1 MRGLFVYTPILK
13 VHITTPTGTHHRHP
27 TVPRVS
33 GARHRHVDQIGFSS
47 ERPHQ
52 MGTPKC
58 TPGGGTLG
66 EESVSLKLTRLM
78 SLGLCPGDLILPLM
92 FFMPL
97 VPAEKNMG
105 HQNGFRKG
113 VKTPLPAFTPSLEK
127 DTGRRGCFIRASPGS
142 GALLSHRPLRG
153 CERASFS
160 RQDPSRDAIDR
171 ARQGSQSSQST
182 ERHGNTSQSP

>member
-113 VKTPLPAFTPSLEK
+113 VKTPPTSLHTQPGEGYRQERLFHQGEPRFWCPPFPPALE
-127 DTGRRGCFIRASPGS
+127 G
-142 GALLSHRPLRG
+142 L
-153 CERASFS
+153 
-160 RQDPSRDAIDR
+160 
-171 ARQGSQSSQST
+171 
-182 ERHGNTSQSP
+182 